1 MRMMM
6 RALTR
11 ALVIVCVWR
20 AGKTMADVYKEVAA
34 SQDYENK
41 WAYFGAADGSY
52 SIYPGQ

>member
-41 WAYFGAADGSY
+41 WAYFGAVDGSY